1 MRAACATA
9 TGGTASLP
17 LAAQVIAAVSS
28 ASYAAT
34 LIIVASLLTRK
45 RAWVRQTQIGT
56 LGTAIALAAI
66 SVAVGAI
73 VGNGVDATG
82 LVVTLIFV
90 LLDALAIVIM
100 TERRVVSWYD
110 QTATIPVYVWATL
123 GALDRRQR
131 HDHRPGRA
139 GALTLAAASDVGQ
152 EVLDDLHEL
161 VVAHRFHHHR
171 RGAELLRTLAGADV
185 PGSGED
191 DHPGARVLG
200 READRLEELQPVGV
214 EGRVQDEHVGLE
226 RGELV
231 AHLAHRLRPAHLVA
245 EHVNRLMTC

>member
-1 MRAACATA
+1 MPNSVTSRDDEQERRPSAVLFVYTWDLALAILALFGALAPFAGGVATA

-17 LAAQVIAAVSS
+17 LAAQIIAAVSS

-100 TERRVVSWYD
+100 TERRVVTWYD
-110 QTATIPVYVWATL
+110 QTATVPVYVWATL
-123 GALDRRQR
+123 GLWI
-131 HDHRPGRA
+131 G
-139 GALTLAAASDVGQ
+139 GSVMIIVLAA
-152 EVLDDLHEL
+152 
-161 VVAHRFHHHR
+161 
-171 RGAELLRTLAGADV
+171 LA
-185 PGSGED
+185 
-191 DHPGARVLG
+191 R
-200 READRLEELQPVGV
+200 
-214 EGRVQDEHVGLE
+214 
-226 RGELV
+226 
-231 AHLAHRLRPAHLVA
+231 
-245 EHVNRLMTC
+245 

>member
-1 MRAACATA
+1 VPNSVTSRDDEQERRPRALLFVYTWDLALAILAIFGALAPFAGGVATG

-45 RAWVRQTQIGT
+45 RTWVRQTQIGT

-66 SVAVGAI
+66 SVVVGAI

-82 LVVTLIFV
+82 LIVTLIFV

-100 TERRVVSWYD
+100 TERRVVSWFD

-123 GALDRRQR
+123 ALWI
-131 HDHRPGRA
+131 G
-139 GALTLAAASDVGQ
+139 GSIMIIVLAA
-152 EVLDDLHEL
+152 
-161 VVAHRFHHHR
+161 
-171 RGAELLRTLAGADV
+171 LA
-185 PGSGED
+185 
-191 DHPGARVLG
+191 R
-200 READRLEELQPVGV
+200 
-214 EGRVQDEHVGLE
+214 
-226 RGELV
+226 
-231 AHLAHRLRPAHLVA
+231 
-245 EHVNRLMTC
+245 

>member
-1 MRAACATA
+1 VPNSVTSRDDEQERRPRALLFVYTWDLALAILAIFGALAPFAGGVATG

-34 LIIVASLLTRK
+34 LIIVASLLTR
-45 RAWVRQTQIGT
+45 RRTWVRQTQIGT

-66 SVAVGAI
+66 SVVVGAI

-110 QTATIPVYVWATL
+110 QTATIPAYVWATL
-123 GALDRRQR
+123 AIWIG
-131 HDHRPGRA
+131 GSIMIIV
-139 GALTLAAASDVGQ
+139 LAA
-152 EVLDDLHEL
+152 
-161 VVAHRFHHHR
+161 
-171 RGAELLRTLAGADV
+171 LA
-185 PGSGED
+185 
-191 DHPGARVLG
+191 R
-200 READRLEELQPVGV
+200 
-214 EGRVQDEHVGLE
+214 
-226 RGELV
+226 
-231 AHLAHRLRPAHLVA
+231 
-245 EHVNRLMTC
+245 

>member
-1 MRAACATA
+1 MPNSVTSRDDEQERRPGAVLFVYTWDLALAILALFGALAPFAGGVATA

-66 SVAVGAI
+66 SVAVGAV
-73 VGNGVDATG
+73 VGNGVDVTG

-100 TERRVVSWYD
+100 TERRVVTWYD
-110 QTATIPVYVWATL
+110 QTATVPVYVWATL
-123 GALDRRQR
+123 GLWI
-131 HDHRPGRA
+131 G
-139 GALTLAAASDVGQ
+139 GSVMIIVLAA
-152 EVLDDLHEL
+152 
-161 VVAHRFHHHR
+161 
-171 RGAELLRTLAGADV
+171 LA
-185 PGSGED
+185 
-191 DHPGARVLG
+191 R
-200 READRLEELQPVGV
+200 
-214 EGRVQDEHVGLE
+214 
-226 RGELV
+226 
-231 AHLAHRLRPAHLVA
+231 
-245 EHVNRLMTC
+245 

>member
-1 MRAACATA
+1 MPNSITSRDDEQERRPGAVLFVYTWDLALAILALFGALAPFAGGVATA

-66 SVAVGAI
+66 SLVLGAI

-100 TERRVVSWYD
+100 TERRVVTWYD
-110 QTATIPVYVWATL
+110 QTATVPVYVWATL
-123 GALDRRQR
+123 GLWI
-131 HDHRPGRA
+131 G
-139 GALTLAAASDVGQ
+139 GSIMIIVLAA
-152 EVLDDLHEL
+152 
-161 VVAHRFHHHR
+161 
-171 RGAELLRTLAGADV
+171 LA
-185 PGSGED
+185 
-191 DHPGARVLG
+191 R
-200 READRLEELQPVGV
+200 
-214 EGRVQDEHVGLE
+214 
-226 RGELV
+226 
-231 AHLAHRLRPAHLVA
+231 
-245 EHVNRLMTC
+245 